1 MTRSVRQTIL
11 RQTGGAVLLG
21 GVFVATLLSAA
32 LSGEAMTIPDVQ
44 IRVAEAAGPERV
56 SAALQVMA
64 LLTVLTLAPAILIL
78 TTSFVR
84 IVVVLSFL
92 RQAIGTHQVPPN
104 QVLIGLALFLTFYIM
119 TPVWQQVNQGAL
131 QPYLNKEISQ
141 QRAYESALQPIRKFL
156 FTQTREK
163 DLMLCVRMSGDGKP
177 ADRDAVGTVPLVT
190 AFVLS
195 ELKTAFQIGFLIYIP
210 FLVLDMVV
218 ASILLSMGMM
228 MLPPIIISLPFKL
241 MLFVLVDGW
250 YLVVGSLI
258 KSFHTL

>member
-1 MTRSVRQTIL
+1 MTPCTSPVIAGRRGSCAARVGICVV
-11 RQTGGAVLLG
+11 VLLG
-21 GVFVATLLSAA
+21 MA
-32 LSGEAMTIPDVQ
+32 LSCEALTIPDVQ
-44 IRVAEAAGPERV
+44 IRVAEATGPERV

-104 QVLIGLALFLTFYIM
+104 QVLIGLALFLTFFIM

-131 QPYLNKEISQ
+131 QPYLKKEITQ
-141 QRAYESALQPIRKFL
+141 ETAYHSALQPIRKFL
-156 FTQTREK
+156 FAQTREK
-163 DLMLCVRMSGDGKP
+163 DLMLCLKMSGDGKP
-177 ADRDAVGTVPLVT
+177 ANRDAVATVPLVT

>member
-1 MTRSVRQTIL
+1 MDVRRNKKRVWLWGLSTTALILLVMSLLPAEAISVPDIRVQ
-11 RQTGGAVLLG
+11 V
-21 GVFVATLLSAA
+21 
-32 LSGEAMTIPDVQ
+32 GEAS
-44 IRVAEAAGPERV
+44 GPEEV
-56 SAALQVMA
+56 STALQILI
-64 LLTVLTLAPAILIL
+64 LLTVLTLAPAILIM

-104 QVLIGLALFLTFYIM
+104 QVLIGLALFLTFFIM
-119 TPVWQQVNQGAL
+119 TPVWEQVNEEAL
-131 QPYLNKEISQ
+131 KPYLAKEVNQ
-141 QRAYESALQPIRKFL
+141 QEALERAMKPVREFL
-156 FTQTREK
+156 FRQTRKK
-163 DLMLCVRMSGDGKP
+163 DLALCVGLSGNKKP
-177 ADRDAVGTVPLVT
+177 ENRDEVGTIELIT
-190 AFVLS
+190 AYVMS

-250 YLVVGSLI
+250 YLIVGSLI
-258 KSFHTL
+258 KSFGTL